1 MSPLPARINLP
12 LLPDNHIWSDNTL
25 EFFYDSEG
33 KLILPPSF
41 FSHQIKR
48 NIDRLTTM
56 EINAEDGRSRPVL
69 TEAGRSWTDD
79 AWIAFPFL
87 DSEQRD
93 EFQRPFAK
101 YDKTPENQLKFALH
115 VKTYFSSSAHVSLVF
130 GNHIFSALQQEVV
143 RRCTEDGMTL
153 PNADPP
159 RTIDDVITIIKSDEM
174 KKMFETDKN
183 KVCTYIFHWIKSIT
197 LEENLS
203 WVEEAIDQYFKDHS
217 MQVRLATSQSNK
229 TRRHSLIRI
238 AVAKGTQ
245 STKEKFKDVEER
257 VFGWTLKMDVGVHP
271 SSRDQK
277 KIKTYLEMMA
287 SENYI
292 LVRLDPSIV
301 PKSRKKT
308 PLYWLKR
315 ANAAEEENVPN
326 ISTML
331 DVIVDAVAS
340 SEDLSFGE
348 LVQMLQDKVDRHDKG
363 DSSAQELPY
372 DPNTGTANVAVDGPN
387 HGKNAPMEDQ
397 MENLFPSNWDSSLPE
412 SLAPM
417 QETNTISNTTVPETS
432 EVAADEAIPT
442 EIVEDLNPPREIN
455 PSVEVAA
462 STRGSTPI
470 ESETEAPGGDTDE
483 VIPTGTEGDRNFCT
497 DKQSSNNSLI
507 TVTPAA
513 SIDEDDH
520 CAPFNQEYLHPKPF
534 MIWVCPNA
542 TKSRWQTHDGMAPEL
557 LKASKQRECSYAL
570 CNDCRHSLLNLSATR
585 SGRCSRKRKIDDPN
599 ECNHNDLTSGLR
611 QEFNHTVI

>member
-1 MSPLPARINLP
+1 
-12 LLPDNHIWSDNTL
+12 
-25 EFFYDSEG
+25 
-33 KLILPPSF
+33 
-41 FSHQIKR
+41 
-48 NIDRLTTM
+48 
-56 EINAEDGRSRPVL
+56 
-69 TEAGRSWTDD
+69 
-79 AWIAFPFL
+79 
-87 DSEQRD
+87 
-93 EFQRPFAK
+93 
-101 YDKTPENQLKFALH
+101 
-115 VKTYFSSSAHVSLVF
+115 
-130 GNHIFSALQQEVV
+130 
-143 RRCTEDGMTL
+143 
-153 PNADPP
+153 
-159 RTIDDVITIIKSDEM
+159 M

-397 MENLFPSNWDSSLPE
+397 MENLFVRFELLIDTYCSSLLTLLYLCR
-412 SLAPM
+412 SLRIGTLLCLSLLL
-417 QETNTISNTTVPETS
+417 QCKKQTLS
-432 EVAADEAIPT
+432 
-442 EIVEDLNPPREIN
+442 
-455 PSVEVAA
+455 
-462 STRGSTPI
+462 
-470 ESETEAPGGDTDE
+470 
-483 VIPTGTEGDRNFCT
+483 VIPR
-497 DKQSSNNSLI
+497 
-507 TVTPAA
+507 
-513 SIDEDDH
+513 
-520 CAPFNQEYLHPKPF
+520 YLKR
-534 MIWVCPNA
+534 V
-542 TKSRWQTHDGMAPEL
+542 KL
-557 LKASKQRECSYAL
+557 LL
-570 CNDCRHSLLNLSATR
+570 TR
-585 SGRCSRKRKIDDPN
+585 LFPLK
-599 ECNHNDLTSGLR
+599 L
-611 QEFNHTVI
+611 